1 MATKAETRDR
11 AATDLGIL
19 RLNQSLQHQDKVRVE
34 AGYDEVHA
42 DLKEEGLATWALTG
56 SVPTKLVPHVVNLIV
71 LNCSGTYPLSVERME
86 RLLLKTGQNG
96 ELAKREIRKLITPD
110 HESLE
115 EPSDY

>member
-42 DLKEEGLATWALTG
+42 DLKEEGLATWAR
-56 SVPTKLVPHVVNLIV
+56 S
-71 LNCSGTYPLSVERME
+71 
-86 RLLLKTGQNG
+86 
-96 ELAKREIRKLITPD
+96 
-110 HESLE
+110 
-115 EPSDY
+115 